1 MFEYTEDVRISS
13 SFQGKSKPYGIIEGR
28 KTHGFLFRIKGGAKY
43 FFNGRYLKVSEGEAI
58 FLPKG
63 AHYEYKT
70 DTDRSLYTSINFE
83 ASLGCDEIFSFS
95 PNDFY
100 GKDLIYE
107 SFSSLFTFGGVSDKY
122 KCLSV
127 LYDLL
132 SYVSRLDGR
141 DRSKNRKF
149 ALIEPALEYLKSHIY
164 SPALRIEKLHKLS
177 GISDT
182 YFRQIFTE
190 RFGVSPQQYVL
201 TLRIRHARSIIESG
215 DFDTVAEVAETVGYT
230 DPLYFSKAYKKY
242 YGFPPSETFK

>member
-1 MFEYTEDVRISS
+1 
-13 SFQGKSKPYGIIEGR
+13 
-28 KTHGFLFRIKGGAKY
+28 
-43 FFNGRYLKVSEGEAI
+43 
-58 FLPKG
+58 
-63 AHYEYKT
+63 
-70 DTDRSLYTSINFE
+70 
-83 ASLGCDEIFSFS
+83 
-95 PNDFY
+95 
-100 GKDLIYE
+100 
-107 SFSSLFTFGGVSDKY
+107 VSDKY

-201 TLRIRHARSIIESG
+201 TLRIRHAHSIIESG